1 MDMLIVAA
9 VVAGYI
15 VQWVAALIV
24 VVNHAED
31 KANATP
37 DQPMR

>member
-24 VVNHAED
+24 VGEHTQD
-31 KANATP
+31 KTKP
-37 DQPMR
+37 PR

>member
-1 MDMLIVAA
+1 MDTFIIAA

-24 VVNHAED
+24 VIQQAED
-31 KANATP
+31 KAKSTP
-37 DQPMR
+37 EQLVR

>member
-24 VVNHAED
+24 VLDHTQD
-31 KANATP
+31 KTKSRP
-37 DQPMR
+37 DQLMR